1 MKFQE
6 PLSLSI
12 SQRLFF
18 LLKKSIDFSISI
30 LFGSATKLEMVYFCV
45 QTQYNDKV

>member
-18 LLKKSIDFSISI
+18 LSKKKIEFSISI
-30 LFGSATKLEMVYFCV
+30 FFVRATKLEMVYFCV
-45 QTQYNDKV
+45 QTQYNDKA